1 VIVTN
6 EDPTSVP
13 GVPLSDLATTLVHS
27 TLDLA
32 LQATRSLA
40 ERTDALARLAA
51 DAADLTRVAP
61 ELASVAAASVIML
74 GDRAREIATVLSGVH
89 TLTTQAEKLMEFL
102 AGNQSALDHVPTLEE
117 LVADLEAIAD
127 QSVTAGEQLRIAI
140 GALDDGLRRAW
151 QLIEPIVNLMHQV
164 NSIPQY

>member
-1 VIVTN
+1 VTTK
-6 EDPTSVP
+6 ESASLP

-51 DAADLTRVAP
+51 DAADLSRVAP
-61 ELASVAAASVIML
+61 ELASVAASSVMML
-74 GDRAREIATVLSGVH
+74 GDRAREIAAVLAGVH
-89 TLTTQAEKLMEFL
+89 TLTTQSERLMEFL
-102 AGNQSALDHVPTLEE
+102 AGDATVLDRVPTLEE
-117 LVADLEAIAD
+117 LVADLEAIAEN
-127 QSVTAGEQLRIAI
+127 SVNAGEKLRIAI
-140 GALDDGLRRAW
+140 DDLDEGLRCAW
-151 QLIEPIVNLMHQV
+151 SVIEPMVNLMHQV